1 MTVMKMNK
9 EKVGIEFTLLNSW
22 EGWDEHGVADLYF
35 YDVKLKPEVFGE
47 DFLKQYEGKK
57 MDLGMYLSISV
68 IEVYVEGEDEPVLIK
83 DVKLSL
89 I

>member
-1 MTVMKMNK
+1 MQE
-9 EKVGIEFTLLNSW
+9 EKRIGIEFTLLNSW

-47 DFLKQYEGKK
+47 EFLKQYEGKR

-83 DVKLSL
+83 DVKLSIL
-89 I
+89 